1 MNAFVHRPQ
10 SVWLRR
16 ALFQIHLWV
25 GIAAGLYIVVS
36 CVTGSVLVFRI
47 EIQRALYPRLF
58 TPGAPGP
65 VADAAAVVESVRA
78 AYPRGRLGGVDAPT
92 VARPTYLAY
101 VTVDARSPTVLLDPV
116 TAAVLGELPDHSWL
130 GTLQELHFDLLAG
143 RPGRIANGLGGLL
156 ILVLCG
162 TGLVIWWPGIAS
174 WRRAFVVDVRRGWRR
189 INWDL
194 HSATGVW
201 SLVLIAMWAATGAY
215 YGFPRQ
221 FRALINAVAP
231 LSANRAPQSTPPA
244 GDAAPG
250 PSARALIDEARRHM
264 PNHHLARIVPPTN
277 DRGAFQVMFSE
288 VQPTP
293 VGVRDLIPVYLDQ
306 HTGALLGEPR
316 RPTRTTGD
324 AIVAWIGPLHFG
336 SFGGTGVK
344 ILWCVVGIAPPL
356 LFVTGFIMWWTRVVR
371 PRWLRA
377 GPRVDSAGGLHRP

>member
-1 MNAFVHRPQ
+1 MSTFVHRPQ

-36 CVTGSVLVFRI
+36 CVTGSALVFRI

-58 TPGAPGP
+58 APGAPGP
-65 VADAAAVVESVRA
+65 VADVAAVVESVRA
-78 AYPRGRLGGVDAPT
+78 AYPRGRVAGVDAPT
-92 VARPTYLAY
+92 EARPTYLAY
-101 VTVDARSPTVLLDPV
+101 VTVDARSRTVLLDPV

-130 GTLQELHFDLLAG
+130 RTLQELHFDLLAG
-143 RPGRIANGLGGLL
+143 RPGRIVNGLGGLL
-156 ILVLCG
+156 ILVLCV

-174 WRRAFVVDVRRGWRR
+174 WRRAFVVDFRPGWRR
-189 INWDL
+189 VNWDL
-194 HSATGVW
+194 HSATGIW

-221 FRALINAVAP
+221 FRALI
-231 LSANRAPQSTPPA
+231 
-244 GDAAPG
+244 DA
-250 PSARALIDEARRHM
+250 ARRHM
-264 PNHHLARIVPPTN
+264 PNHHLARIVAPTN

-306 HTGALLGEPR
+306 HTGALLGKPR
-316 RPTRTTGD
+316 RPTRTAGD
-324 AIVAWIGPLHFG
+324 VIVAWIGPLHFG

-344 ILWCVVGIAPPL
+344 ILWCVVGLAPPL